1 MKNIQPGDP
10 TFLDK
15 SLTAQYQWG
24 RGAEK
29 EKGGGWLIHSILP
42 ETKLQKDNTPRAGF
56 IFILKRS
63 LGTDGSDLPS
73 SAGASGEEM

>member
-1 MKNIQPGDP
+1 M
-10 TFLDK
+10 
-15 SLTAQYQWG
+15 
-24 RGAEK
+24 
-29 EKGGGWLIHSILP
+29 P

-73 SAGASGEEM
+73 SEGASGEEM